1 MKAVFLLFF
10 KFLRIYN
17 IVLKF
22 RRDSSLQTEKCLL
35 LMQNAIANSFIAI
48 KRKLKR
54 QFIKFT
60 FNSSV

>member
-1 MKAVFLLFF
+1 MFLILLVIFF
-10 KFLRIYN
+10 F
-17 IVLKF
+17 
-22 RRDSSLQTEKCLL
+22 QTEKLL
-35 LMQNAIANSFIAI
+35 LLLQKYIENSFIAI